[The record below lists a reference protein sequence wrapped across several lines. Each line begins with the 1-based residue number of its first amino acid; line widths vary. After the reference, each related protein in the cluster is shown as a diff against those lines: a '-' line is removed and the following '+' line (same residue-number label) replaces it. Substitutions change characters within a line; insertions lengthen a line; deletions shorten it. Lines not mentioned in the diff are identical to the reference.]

1 MLSSSYL
8 YTSVNGVAA
17 PCKYDKKL
25 GKVSTATTAYK
36 NVTTADFATIAQM
49 KSAVAIKPN
58 SAYISAENSYFMSYS
73 KGILQDKQGL
83 CGTKLDQA
91 VVIVGYGT
99 DDTGIAYWTV
109 RNSYGAWWGE
119 SGYFRV
125 EQTEGPGVC
134 GINTD
139 V

>member
-58 SAYISAENSYFMSYS
+58 SAGISADNS
-73 KGILQDKQGL
+73 
-83 CGTKLDQA
+83 
-91 VVIVGYGT
+91 
-99 DDTGIAYWTV
+99 
-109 RNSYGAWWGE
+109 
-119 SGYFRV
+119 
-125 EQTEGPGVC
+125 
-134 GINTD
+134 
-139 V
+139 